1 MLMRRLIVAGA
12 PRLVEKLAWCCSVE
26 RIFKMMTGR
35 SNTVICGYLL
45 RGYFVC
51 PASLCPASLVPHLS
65 VCPASLSSRISLVPH
80 LSLVPL
86 VSPLLCHRSYL
97 HGSYPVNPALAR
109 TDTIQTVRAIYLCL
123 AQAQAS
129 QPFQVHRTPQSL
141 MSLYISGAQL
151 QSREAAL
158 ARRPA

>member
-1 MLMRRLIVAGA
+1 MTRLRRVVAVNV
-12 PRLVEKLAWCCSVE
+12 PHHL
-26 RIFKMMTGR
+26 TQR
-35 SNTVICGYLL
+35 SNARQYILDRDEDRAVYLK
-45 RGYFVC
+45 
-51 PASLCPASLVPHLS
+51 LV
-65 VCPASLSSRISLVPH
+65 RENDQ
-80 LSLVPL
+80 
-86 VSPLLCHRSYL
+86 SPDDRSYL

-158 ARRPA
+158 VRRPA